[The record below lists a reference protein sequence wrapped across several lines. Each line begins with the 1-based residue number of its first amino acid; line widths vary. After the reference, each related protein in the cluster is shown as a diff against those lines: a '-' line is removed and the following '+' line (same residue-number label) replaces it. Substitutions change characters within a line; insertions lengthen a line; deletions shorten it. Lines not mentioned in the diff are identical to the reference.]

1 MLLSIDGTF
10 LVQILNFI
18 VFWTLLNYLFIAPTR
33 RAIEQRLAYVTR
45 LYHEGDDMAAKARAL
60 QSQADGIL
68 NEARRR
74 TDEAMRVAAGE
85 AADEAHRIERAAAED
100 AAATVQVAHATV
112 AAERTQAL
120 EKQQSFVTEL
130 AQAMVSRATGFGQVA

>member
-33 RAIEQRLAYVTR
+33 RAIEQRLAYVKQ
-45 LYHEGDDMAAKARAL
+45 LYHEGDEMASKAKTL
-60 QSQADGIL
+60 QAQANAIL
-68 NEARRR
+68 AEARRR
-74 TDEAMRVAAGE
+74 TDEALRTAAGQ
-85 AADEAHRIERAAAED
+85 AADEVHLIERKAAEE
-100 AAATVQVAHATV
+100 AQATVQLAHATV

-120 EKQQSFVTEL
+120 EKQQAFVKEL
-130 AQAMVSRATGFGQVA
+130 ARSMVARATGFEQVA